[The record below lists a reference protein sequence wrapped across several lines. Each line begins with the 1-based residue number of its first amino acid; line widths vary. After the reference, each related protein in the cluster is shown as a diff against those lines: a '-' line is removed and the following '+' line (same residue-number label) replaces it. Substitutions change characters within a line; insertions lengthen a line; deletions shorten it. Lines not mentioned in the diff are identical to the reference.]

1 MSLEFDK
8 EFDNLR
14 EYMNLLNDKDL
25 KKIIEETPISE
36 LLDIWEDLDEKEEI
50 KIFSHLDM
58 KKKADLIT
66 QLPASGQESLIKVL
80 SEEHAKILLEEMEP
94 DDLTDFIQSIS
105 PEVRDAVWSNLSNE
119 AKEETKMLLKFDEDD
134 AAGIMT
140 PRYLAI
146 SSTLTVEH
154 ALSWVRKQSKNVETI
169 YYIYTVDQL
178 KRLRGVVSIK
188 DLLSSDDKEIVYN
201 IMVEKVIS
209 VREHTD
215 QEEAA
220 KILETYDLIALPVV
234 DEYNRLLGIITF
246 DDVIH
251 VIRKE
256 QTEDV
261 YKMGAMSGSTERYL
275 GSSIW
280 KLVKKRIPW
289 LAVLLLAATL
299 TTNVLAYFE
308 DFFISISVLILFIP
322 TIIGTGGNSGTQSS
336 TLVIRGLA
344 TGEIDFGDILRI
356 LKKEIFVGLIMGI
369 GMGLLII
376 LRAWLLPP
384 FIDLDQ
390 AIAVG
395 IALSCV
401 VIVATL
407 VGAFFPL
414 IIHKIGL
421 DPAVM
426 AGPLMTTIIDLAGLT
441 IYFFAAKLV
450 LGIA

>member
-1 MSLEFDK
+1 MSMEFDR
-8 EFDNLR
+8 EFDNIR
-14 EYMNLLNDKDL
+14 EYMNLLDDKDL
-25 KKIIEETPISE
+25 KRIISE
-36 LLDIWEDLDEKEEI
+36 TSTQEIIDIWEDLNEEEEI
-50 KIFSHLDM
+50 KMFSLLDM
-58 KKKADLIT
+58 ERKVEVISE
-66 QLPASGQESLIKVL
+66 LPPSSQESIILAL
-80 SEEHAKILLEEMEP
+80 SEERAKILLEEMEP

-105 PEVRDAVWSNLSNE
+105 QEVRDSVWSKLSDN
-119 AKEETKMLLKFDEDD
+119 AKEETKLLLKFDEDD

-146 SSTLTVEH
+146 SATLTVKQ
-154 ALSWVRKQSKNVETI
+154 ALNWVRKQAKNVETI
-169 YYIYTVDQL
+169 YYIYAVDQL
-178 KRLRGVVSIK
+178 KRLRGVLSIK
-188 DLLSSDDKEIVYN
+188 DLLSSDDNEFIYN
-201 IMVEKVIS
+201 IMVEKVVS

-220 KILETYDLIALPVV
+220 KILEVYDLIALPVV

-246 DDVIH
+246 DDIIE
-251 VIRKE
+251 VIRE
-256 QTEDV
+256 EHTEDV
-261 YKMGAMSGSTERYL
+261 YKMGAMGGSTEKYL

-280 KLVKKRIPW
+280 RLVKKRIPW
-289 LAVLLLAATL
+289 LAILLLAATL

-308 DFFISISVLILFIP
+308 NLFISISVLILFIP

-356 LKKEIFVGLIMGI
+356 LGKEILVGIIMGI
-369 GMGLLII
+369 AMGILIV

-384 FIDLDQ
+384 FIDLMQ
-390 AIAVG
+390 AFAVG
-395 IALSCV
+395 TALSCV

-441 IYFFAAKLV
+441 IYFLAAKAI
-450 LGIA
+450 LGI

>member
-1 MSLEFDK
+1 MALEFDR
-8 EFDNLR
+8 EFNNIR
-14 EYMNLLNDKDL
+14 EYMNLLDEKDL
-25 KKIIEETPISE
+25 KKIISETPTQE
-36 LLDIWEDLDEKEEI
+36 LLDIWEDLDKEEEI
-50 KIFSHLDM
+50 KLFSHLNM
-58 KKKADLIT
+58 ERKVELIS
-66 QLPASGQESLIKVL
+66 QLPAFSQESLIKAL

-146 SSTLTVEH
+146 SSTLTV
-154 ALSWVRKQSKNVETI
+154 AQAIAWVRKKSKNVETI

-188 DLLSSDDKEIVYN
+188 DLLSSDDEELVYN
-201 IMVEKVIS
+201 IMVEKVVS
-209 VREHTD
+209 VREHID

-234 DEYNRLLGIITF
+234 DEHNRLLGIITF

-261 YKMGAMSGSTERYL
+261 YKMGAMGGSTERYL
-275 GSSIW
+275 GSTIW
-280 KLVKKRIPW
+280 QLVKKRIPW
-289 LAVLLLAATL
+289 LAILLLAATL

-308 DFFISISVLILFIP
+308 DFFLSISVLILFIP

-336 TLVIRGLA
+336 TLIIRGLA

-356 LKKEIFVGLIMGI
+356 LKKEILVGLIMGI
-369 GMGLLII
+369 AMGILII
-376 LRAWLLPP
+376 FRAWLLPP
-384 FIDLDQ
+384 FINFNQ

-395 IALSCV
+395 TALSCV
-401 VIVATL
+401 VFVATL

-414 IIHKIGL
+414 IIHKIGM

-441 IYFFAAKLV
+441 IYFLAANVILR
-450 LGIA
+450 LG

>member
-1 MSLEFDK
+1 MSLEFDR
-8 EFDNLR
+8 EIDNIR
-14 EYMNLLNDKDL
+14 EYKNLLDDKDL
-25 KKIIEETPISE
+25 KRIISETPTQE
-36 LLDIWEDLDEKEEI
+36 LLDIWGDLDEEEEI
-50 KIFSHLDM
+50 KFFSHLDM
-58 KKKADLIT
+58 ERKAEVIS
-66 QLPASGQESLIKVL
+66 QLPPLKQESLIKAL

-105 PEVRDAVWSNLSNE
+105 QEVRDAVWSNLSDE

-146 SSTLTVEH
+146 ASNLTVAQ

-169 YYIYTVDQL
+169 YYIYAVDQL

-188 DLLSSDDKEIVYN
+188 DLLSSDDKEFIYN

-220 KILETYDLIALPVV
+220 KTLETYDLIALPVV
-234 DEYNRLLGIITF
+234 DEHNRLLGIITF
-246 DDVIH
+246 DDIIE
-251 VIRKE
+251 VIRE
-256 QTEDV
+256 EHTEDI
-261 YKMGAMSGSTERYL
+261 YKMGAMGGSTERYL

-280 KLVKKRIPW
+280 KLVRKRIPW
-289 LAVLLLAATL
+289 LAILLLAATL

-308 DFFISISVLILFIP
+308 NLFISISVLILFIP

-344 TGEIDFGDILRI
+344 TGEIHFGDILRI
-356 LKKEIFVGLIMGI
+356 LGKEILVGIIMGI
-369 GMGLLII
+369 AMGILII

-384 FIDLDQ
+384 FIGLME
-390 AIAVG
+390 AFAVG
-395 IALSCV
+395 AALSCV

-441 IYFFAAKLV
+441 IYFFAAKAI
-450 LGIA
+450 LGI